1 MQAAVFEGLEQIS
14 VQDVP
19 DPKLPDEES
28 VILKVHACAVCGSD
42 IRIFHHGN
50 PRVRPPQIIGHEVA
64 GEVVALGSKVT
75 RFKIGDRLA
84 TGADVPCGECEWCR
98 QGLGNNC
105 AINYAIGYQ
114 FPGGFAEYMPLNG
127 RTVRYGAVHRIPE
140 TLGYD
145 EAAIAEPLGCVING
159 LELCHIQLGDTVVVI
174 GAGPAGCMTMKL
186 ARSFGALK
194 VIAVQRSRARLEVA
208 ARLGG
213 ADLVICSLDEDPVA
227 AVIEATGGQGA
238 DVVLTANSSV
248 QTHEMALKMVGNRG
262 RVNLFGGVP
271 SGAPPIALE
280 SNLIHYKELFLTG
293 SHGSVPR
300 QHRLALDVLAAGV
313 IDAKQYITHIY
324 PLSQIEKAFDAA
336 EGHAGMKVI
345 VRPQKG

>member
-1 MQAAVFEGLEQIS
+1 MDLQELRKKQ
-14 VQDVP
+14 
-19 DPKLPDEES
+19 
-28 VILKVHACAVCGSD
+28 
-42 IRIFHHGN
+42 
-50 PRVRPPQIIGHEVA
+50 
-64 GEVVALGSKVT
+64 
-75 RFKIGDRLA
+75 
-84 TGADVPCGECEWCR
+84 
-98 QGLGNNC
+98 
-105 AINYAIGYQ
+105 
-114 FPGGFAEYMPLNG
+114 
-127 RTVRYGAVHRIPE
+127 VRYGIGVSAGGSCRGIQGALVRIK
-140 TLGYD
+140 
-145 EAAIAEPLGCVING
+145 
-159 LELCHIQLGDTVVVI
+159 
-174 GAGPAGCMTMKL
+174 GAGPGLLVKL
-186 ARSFGALK
+186 VASETFPHPQGFRTRLMVARKDSRELGLLHHELGQRLAEASLALRE
-194 VIAVQRSRARLEVA
+194 VGEGEPAPDFIASQGHVLAHTPQRGGGGPIGGLEIGEPAFIAEKTGLPVVSNFRAR
-208 ARLGG
+208 
-213 ADLVICSLDEDPVA
+213 DM
-227 AVIEATGGQGA
+227 ATGGQGA